1 MDSIAFALSLG
12 FIRRALYA
20 GVLIGFIAPLYGV
33 FLTVRRQALIADT
46 LAHAALAGVAFGALT
61 SIPPLVAGMGAAI
74 VSALLVERLRARSG
88 AAADASLALVL
99 SGGLALAVVLFGFA
113 KSFNASILSYLF
125 GSITTVS
132 ETDLLGL
139 FVVTLIAFVA
149 ILICY
154 RPWFLITLD
163 EKLALSQGIR
173 VSLYNLLFA
182 GLVAGIVAVGMRV
195 TGVLLMSALMV
206 IPVVTAMRLRRGFV
220 ITIIASVFFA
230 ELAVLSGLLASYFFD
245 LAAGGAVVLCSLLLY
260 LLVLVF
266 KYRN

>member
-1 MDSIAFALSLG
+1 MDSITFALSLS

-20 GVLIGFIAPLYGV
+20 GMLVGFIAPLYGV

-61 SIPPLVAGMGAAI
+61 SIPPLVAGMGAA
-74 VSALLVERLRARSG
+74 VLSALLVERLRARSG

-132 ETDLLGL
+132 ETDLFGL
-139 FVVTLIAFVA
+139 LIVTLIAFVA
-149 ILICY
+149 MLLCY

-173 VSLYNLLFA
+173 VSFYNLLFA
-182 GLVAGIVAVGMRV
+182 ALVAAIVAVGMRV

-220 ITIIASVFFA
+220 ATLIASVVFA
-230 ELAVLSGLLASYFFD
+230 EIAVISGLLASYYFD
-245 LAAGGAVVLCSLLLY
+245 LAAGGAVVLCSLALY
-260 LLVLVF
+260 IVISLV
-266 KYRN
+266 KSRY